1 MDLVYNQQT
10 SFSKYRANETVGDAT
25 VPAAISDKTSSKCV
39 LIFMILLGEDC
50 CSSDCVTARY
60 KVQKVH
66 LFIEHVVFKGEF
78 YEMQNG

>member
-10 SFSKYRANETVGDAT
+10 SSSTYRANETVGDAT

-39 LIFMILLGEDC
+39 MIFMILLGEVC
-50 CSSDCVTARY
+50 CSSECITARY
-60 KVQKVH
+60 KVQKLY

-78 YEMQNG
+78 Y